1 MLVTEKMHRCPL
13 WRHNGLICFTAVCLN
28 EHSLIWW
35 ATEKQSEFRITWN
48 LEVRFNAPTRPCLW
62 ALCVGSV
69 SFLLRCQ
76 TGSQVPSRIPRSPL
90 LLTSS
95 TRSAMKVRL
104 GVRLPPVLRIKMRAR
119 LRLSSQ
125 EALLL
130 APRLLVACDCDL
142 CAFGATSAPHRF
154 HTVLSPAAYIL
165 SPDEYFGCSL
175 VSSLSLGVTAI
186 RWRWGQGDTHTNT
199 HQCECEFVR
208 SFTHFPHCH
217 WST

>member
-1 MLVTEKMHRCPL
+1 MSDRK
-13 WRHNGLICFTAVCLN
+13 
-28 EHSLIWW
+28 
-35 ATEKQSEFRITWN
+35 KQSEFWIAWN

-62 ALCVGSV
+62 GLCVGSV
-69 SFLLRCQ
+69 SLLLRCQ
-76 TGSQVPSRIPRSPL
+76 TGSQVPPRVPRSPL

-119 LRLSSQ
+119 LRLLSQ

-186 RWRWGQGDTHTNT
+186 RWRWGQGDTH
-199 HQCECEFVR
+199 QCECEFVR
-208 SFTHFPHCH
+208 SLSRRHC
-217 WST
+217 SFSSLSLVNLTLTLICKKPDLRN